1 MIELLLQ
8 AERALSMG
16 MLDQAERTYRQ
27 ASAADPRNSIA
38 VVGLARVALE
48 RADDVGAWREARR
61 ALTIDPENAAALRLV
76 ERLEEVWRY
85 RGQAMPEEIAAPVA
99 AVAPSVPSAPAGQVV
114 AAASASAVPPAPQR
128 APDTA
133 STHAEPS
140 KDPQAGVDPAPPQ
153 PAPASASTHIEPSN
167 DPAAPSNEPAA
178 PSNDPAAAGRGLVDR
193 LLGRNRA

>member
-85 RGQAMPEEIAAPVA
+85 KGQAMPEETAVP
-99 AVAPSVPSAPAGQVV
+99 VAPSAPSAPAGQAVS
-114 AAASASAVPPAPQR
+114 AASASAVPPAPQR
-128 APDTA
+128 APATP
-133 STHAEPS
+133 STHVEPS
-140 KDPQAGVDPAPPQ
+140 KDPQAGVAQAPPQ